1 MINIKNLS
9 FSYEE
14 QKTILDNLLFSIEG
28 GCVYSLLGVNGSGKT
43 TLLRCL
49 NGDLQSNIDLTSF
62 SEQMLYIHDE
72 MELYNELTGEEFVK
86 VILNFKNVDLDEK
99 LYKKLLEELFMR
111 DKIKEKISTYSFGMK
126 HKVILIIA
134 FILKYKY
141 ILMDEPF
148 TSLDILASDT
158 MMEVVREY
166 VKHNNTVIISTHM
179 IDVAQE
185 ISDKIL
191 LLSRG
196 KIEEYTNNFNNSKE
210 IKELLLS
217 KINRVE
223 EGKLNEE

>member
-14 QKTILDNLLFSIEG
+14 HKTILHNLSFSIED
-28 GCVYSLLGVNGSGKT
+28 GCIYSLLGVNGSGKT

-49 NGDLQSNIDLTSF
+49 NGDLQSNIDVTNF

-72 MELYNELTGEEFVK
+72 MQLYNQLTGEEFIK
-86 VILNFKNVDLDEK
+86 VILNFKDVDLDEK
-99 LYKKLLEELFMR
+99 LYNNLLQELFMK

-185 ISDKIL
+185 ISNKIL
-191 LLSRG
+191 VLNRG
-196 KIEEYTNNFNNSKE
+196 EIKEYTNNFNNSKE
-210 IKELLLS
+210 IKALLLKQINS
-217 KINRVE
+217 K
-223 EGKLNEE
+223 

>member
-1 MINIKNLS
+1 
-9 FSYEE
+9 
-14 QKTILDNLLFSIEG
+14 
-28 GCVYSLLGVNGSGKT
+28 
-43 TLLRCL
+43 
-49 NGDLQSNIDLTSF
+49 
-62 SEQMLYIHDE
+62 MLYIHDE

-141 ILMDEPF
+141 ILVDEPF

-191 LLSRG
+191 LLNRG